1 MPISLI
7 KGILIKKM
15 SFLIRNYKGAFIVS
29 DNYLKNIQQDRDRLE
44 ELLVEY
50 DNLNKKNKV
59 ILKECKNSINDLKI
73 IMLLTVIVAMFCIY
87 TVTHIGYKVNNFN
100 MNNDNK
106 MNNNNNDIEVINEI
120 CSDKWKE

>member
-1 MPISLI
+1 MP
-7 KGILIKKM
+7 
-15 SFLIRNYKGAFIVS
+15 FLIHNYKGAFIVS
-29 DNYLKNIQQDRDRLE
+29 DNYLKNIQQNRDRLE

-50 DNLNKKNKV
+50 NDLNKKNKV
-59 ILKECKNSINDLKI
+59 ILKECKSSINDLKI

-106 MNNNNNDIEVINEI
+106 MNNNSNDIEVINEI